1 MTSFSAVN
9 ARSGMDQSPPRTV
22 KSTVRQRA
30 ISFWQ
35 ARCVEGYI
43 ASNLQGPIRLADLA
57 RVAQLSLPKFK
68 RAFKKHFALTPY
80 QYVIRKRIERA
91 QNLMVISDESLRDIS
106 AACGFSDQFHL
117 SNAFCAVVGQRPGAW
132 RRRQARNDGGTSDG
146 AQTTSE
152 TSAFTL

>member
-9 ARSGMDQSPPRTV
+9 AGSRMDQSAPRTV
-22 KSTVRQRA
+22 ESTVRRGA
-30 ISFWQ
+30 IAPWQ
-35 ARCVEGYI
+35 ARCIQGYI
-43 ASNLQGPIRLADLA
+43 ACNLQCTIRLADLA
-57 RVAQLSLPKFK
+57 RAAQLSLPMFK
-68 RAFKKHFALTPY
+68 RAFKKYFALTPY

-91 QNLMVISDESLRDIS
+91 QNLMVISGESLRDIS

-117 SNAFCAVVGQRPGAW
+117 SNAFYAIVGQRPGAW